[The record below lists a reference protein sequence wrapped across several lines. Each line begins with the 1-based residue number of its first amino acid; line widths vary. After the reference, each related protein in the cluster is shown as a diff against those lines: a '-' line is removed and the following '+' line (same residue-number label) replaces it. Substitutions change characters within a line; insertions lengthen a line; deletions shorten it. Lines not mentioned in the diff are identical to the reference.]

1 MTQKKTAP
9 RTIYILLILSVY
21 IANMLYICNI
31 KISSLDNEVF
41 RTVQVAR
48 ETRLENREDGKTSHV
63 CSPGQTKR
71 ETDTGW
77 KAPE

>member
-1 MTQKKTAP
+1 
-9 RTIYILLILSVY
+9 
-21 IANMLYICNI
+21 MLYICNI